1 MHVARISLGLPILY
15 FSGYRLYGAFLLGR
29 LVIIIGNNA
38 EHD

>member
-15 FSGYRLYGAFLLGR
+15 FSGCSSAMAIVFIL
-29 LVIIIGNNA
+29 GNNA